1 MANAQK
7 LTGPQK
13 AAVFLLT
20 MGEDFTSQIFSKLE
34 DDEIKKLSRAMS
46 RVQELSSDT
55 VTEVL
60 DEFNKSLVS
69 PMGLKI
75 KGDSFVKKIISRSV
89 PRDRAENILEDI
101 SADIGPTPFE
111 NLKDID
117 SKTLANFIQNEHPQ
131 TIALILAY
139 TEPGKAAEV
148 ISNFPENL
156 QTDVVLRIANLE
168 NVPQNIVTEVEDVLQ
183 KEIHTLGTTD
193 ARKVGGAEAVA
204 EILNQ
209 VDQSTENTI
218 LSRIEEDHTD
228 LANDIR
234 KLMFVFEDLVTVDD
248 RGIRGILREVNN
260 EELTLAL
267 KTASDTLKEK
277 IYGNLSERAAAII
290 KEDLEIMGPVKLV
303 DVEKAQQSVVRV
315 AKKLEDEG
323 KIMLGKGGEET
334 FV

>member
-89 PRDRAENILEDI
+89 PGDRAENILEDI

-139 TEPGKAAEV
+139 IEPGKAAEV